1 MKDFVKKSMLFSV
14 GLAMATKEKIETVVD
29 DMIARGEM
37 SEKEGRE
44 TVHALVEKSDEV
56 KKELLEKVEKMV
68 QDTLRRLNVPTGDE
82 FSALKRR
89 VEALEAKAAGE
100 ATGPV
105 EEGPAPGA

>member
-1 MKDFVKKSMLFSV
+1 MKDFVKKSMLFGV

-56 KKELLEKVEKMV
+56 KKELVEKVEKMV
-68 QDTLRRLNVPTGDE
+68 QDTLRRLNVPTGDD
-82 FSALKRR
+82 FSALERR

-100 ATGPV
+100 TTGPV